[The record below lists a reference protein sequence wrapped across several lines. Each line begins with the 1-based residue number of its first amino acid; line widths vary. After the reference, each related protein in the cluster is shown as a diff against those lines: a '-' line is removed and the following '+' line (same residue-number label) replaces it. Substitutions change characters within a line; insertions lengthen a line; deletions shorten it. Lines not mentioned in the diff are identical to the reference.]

1 MDKQKEMT
9 HFVKVIIE
17 EKGKDHDILLEHSQN
32 IGIIEVL
39 EAVFTLF
46 AYAKEDYDHTYDEYR
61 ETAQVIGNLLYGDG
75 KIDKKH

>member
-1 MDKQKEMT
+1 MNEHKET
-9 HFVKVIIE
+9 IHFVKVIIK
-17 EKGKDHDILLEHSQN
+17 EKGKNYDIELKHSQD

-61 ETAQVIGNLLYGDG
+61 ETVQVIGNLLYDDG
-75 KIDKKH
+75 KIDKEH